1 MNQPYATLTLASA
14 LREMFGVQLYK
25 NNARTLLSRI
35 LSILNLD
42 WLQHARSGRGVYEC
56 WLENFDKPN
65 KRKFESYKWASASP

>member
-35 LSILNLD
+35 LSLLNLD
-42 WLQHARSGRGVYEC
+42 WLQHARRVRGVYE
-56 WLENFDKPN
+56 LVINNMASYYLFDYGNTEK
-65 KRKFESYKWASASP
+65 Y